1 MTGSP
6 SRPVVSR
13 QGWPDDRTMAQ
24 AVISGDAGAA
34 RAKLRILATSDL
46 HACIY
51 PYDYFVDRE
60 AHSVGLARA
69 ASCIAQL
76 RQGAPNCLLFDNG
89 DFLQGNPLGDFA
101 AKSSAEQG
109 WRHPMVEAMRQLGYD
124 AASLGN
130 HEFDWGLPFLARALE
145 GAGFPLLCAN
155 LQSAGTFSPFWAP
168 YVILHRHLTLDG
180 GGHAPIRIG
189 VLGLLP
195 PQVTKWNA
203 HHLDGVVVSH
213 DIVATALQ
221 VVPRMRAEGADLV
234 IALAHTGIDPSADGS
249 RQENAALALA
259 CVAGI
264 DAIIA
269 GHQHLRLP
277 GKDFAGI
284 AGVGADTGFVHGV
297 PCVMP
302 GFGGSEVGAIDLAMT
317 YEGTRWTVEAASAGL
332 HPISRRGADGP
343 IPLVQSDRAVLD
355 AAAAAH
361 ENTLAYIRQPI
372 GRTLAPLHSY
382 FSVLKPTR
390 ALQLVSEA
398 QLWHARRMIAG
409 GPLDGRPLL
418 CAASLFKAGGRG
430 GPANYTDIPAGPLA
444 IRNVSDLYS
453 YPNELQIVDM
463 SGDELAE
470 WLEMSASIF
479 SAVAADGIVRP
490 LLLHGAAPYNFD
502 VIDGLTY
509 RIDLAMPARYDIDGK
524 LAPGGARRIGAL
536 RYMDKTISPDRH
548 FLVVTNSF
556 RASGG
561 GHFPGLGMDRVVA
574 SSHEANRDVLA
585 AYIAERGT
593 VECHERPIWRFAETG
608 GALVD
613 FDTGPGAAR
622 HLQEIAGFAPV
633 AQGMTE
639 EGYVR
644 YRMTLP

>member
-1 MTGSP
+1 
-6 SRPVVSR
+6 
-13 QGWPDDRTMAQ
+13 MAQ

-34 RAKLRILATSDL
+34 RATLRILATSDL

-60 AHSVGLARA
+60 THSVGLARA

-76 RQGAPNCLLFDNG
+76 RQGAANCLLFDNG

-101 AKSSAEQG
+101 QKSAAEQG
-109 WRHPMVEAMRQLGYD
+109 WRHPMVSVMRQLGYD

-130 HEFDWGLPFLARALE
+130 HEFDWGLPFLAQALAD
-145 GAGFPLLCAN
+145 AGFPLLCAN
-155 LQSAGTFSPFWAP
+155 LESAGTFRPFWSP
-168 YVILHRHLTLDG
+168 HVILDRQLTLDG
-180 GGHAPIRIG
+180 GDRAPIRIG

-213 DIVATALQ
+213 DIVATAQ
-221 VVPRMRAEGADLV
+221 DVVPRMRAEGADLIV
-234 IALAHTGIDPSADGS
+234 ALAHTGIDPSTDGMM
-249 RQENAALALA
+249 RENAALALA
-259 CVAGI
+259 GVAGI

-277 GKDFAGI
+277 GKDFAAV
-284 AGVGADTGFVHGV
+284 AGVDADAGLVHGI

-302 GFGGSEVGAIDLAMT
+302 GFGGSEVGAIDLALKR
-317 YEGTRWTVEAASAGL
+317 EGTRWTVEAATARL
-332 HPISRRGADGP
+332 HPISRRSADGA
-343 IPLVQSDRAVLD
+343 IPLVQSDKAVLD
-355 AAAAAH
+355 AASATH
-361 ENTLAYIRQPI
+361 EGTLAYIRQPI
-372 GRTLAPLHSY
+372 GTTLAPLHSY
-382 FSVLKPTR
+382 FSVLKPTC

-398 QLWHARRMIAG
+398 QLWHARRMLAG

-453 YPNELQIVDM
+453 YPNELQVVDM

-479 SAVAADGIVRP
+479 STMAADGIVRP
-490 LLLHGAAPYNFD
+490 LLLPGAVPYNFD

-509 RIDLAMPARYDIDGK
+509 RINLAVPARYDIDGK
-524 LAPGGARRIGAL
+524 RAPDGSRRIGAL
-536 RYMDKTISPDRH
+536 QYEGQPLMPEQR

-561 GHFPGLGMDRVVA
+561 GHFPGLGMERVVA
-574 SSHEANRDVLA
+574 SSHAANRDILA
-585 AYIAERGT
+585 AYIADRGT
-593 VECHERPIWRFAETG
+593 VECHERPIWCFAETG
-608 GALVD
+608 GAQVN
-613 FDTGPGAAR
+613 FDTGPGAAH
-622 HLQEIAGFAPV
+622 HLHEITGFAPV